1 MCLLCK
7 HSLMTSPLATTLLSH
22 QTAALKPLLN
32 KILELSLEFSV
43 PRPLGCFF
51 KESWTFLVKFDFFFL
66 KFDFLSIVSI
76 YKMLCGLLKD
86 MCKGSL

>member
-1 MCLLCK
+1 
-7 HSLMTSPLATTLLSH
+7 MTSPLATTLPSH
-22 QTAALKPLLN
+22 QTAALKPLQN

-43 PRPLGCFF
+43 LRTLGCFF
-51 KESWTFLVKFDFFFL
+51 NEIWTFWV

>member
-1 MCLLCK
+1 
-7 HSLMTSPLATTLLSH
+7 MTSPLATTLPSH
-22 QTAALKPLLN
+22 QTVALKPLLN

-43 PRPLGCFF
+43 LRTLGCFF
-51 KESWTFLVKFDFFFL
+51 KESWTFWVKFDFL
-66 KFDFLSIVSI
+66 GIVSI

>member
-1 MCLLCK
+1 
-7 HSLMTSPLATTLLSH
+7 MTSPLATTLPSH

-43 PRPLGCFF
+43 LRTLGCFF
-51 KESWTFLVKFDFFFL
+51 NEIWTFWV